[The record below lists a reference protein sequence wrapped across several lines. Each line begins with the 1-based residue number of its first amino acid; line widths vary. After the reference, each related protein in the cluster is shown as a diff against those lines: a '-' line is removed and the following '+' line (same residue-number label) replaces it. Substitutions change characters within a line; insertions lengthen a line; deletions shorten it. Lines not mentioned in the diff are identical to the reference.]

1 MKYLLTGEETERLI
15 FRKILGSDFNEW
27 LKFFTDPSTSIHWI
41 EEKQA
46 PHEACKAWYQKQFW
60 RCENEMGGMNALIE
74 KSSGKLIGHCGLLV
88 QTVDDL
94 SELEIGYSLLP
105 EFWGNGYAC
114 EAAIRC
120 RDYAFQ
126 NTLTESLV
134 SIISLTNIP
143 SQNVAFKN
151 GMIVEKETDYRGN
164 RVNIFRITKG
174 DWEDLDKFV
183 Y

>member
-1 MKYLLTGEETERLI
+1 V
-15 FRKILGSDFNEW
+15 
-27 LKFFTDPSTSIHWI
+27 
-41 EEKQA
+41 
-46 PHEACKAWYQKQFW
+46 
-60 RCENEMGGMNALIE
+60 IE

-88 QTVDDL
+88 QTVDNL
-94 SELEIGYSLLP
+94 NELEIGYSLLP
-105 EFWGNGYAC
+105 EFWGNGYAS
-114 EAAIRC
+114 EAALRC

-126 NTLTESLV
+126 NNLTESLV